1 MLRLQLLRAKILKA
15 IFRFSVLIGPLNHV
29 KHLVS
34 KERLPFSL
42 VYFGSLGLTLYSS
55 LGVSN
60 PCLSDTNEL
69 LTYPQ
74 AHSYLGSLIFGG
86 VQVCRRSQIAKTP
99 LLT

>member
-1 MLRLQLLRAKILKA
+1 MLRLVVLTSPYTKPIS
-15 IFRFSVLIGPLNHV
+15 RFSVLIGPINHV

-55 LGVSN
+55 LGVSSIWVHEC
-60 PCLSDTNEL
+60 PTP
-69 LTYPQ
+69 LTFPQ

-86 VQVCRRSQIAKTP
+86 IQVC
-99 LLT
+99 